1 MRLPLLAIA
10 AIGCQPDPPPPEV
23 WEREADYYVAHP
35 ILGHVHKPNATRVT
49 AVPEHPDGQVT
60 FRTNAAGFRNS
71 REFAV
76 PKPPHT
82 FRVLVVGDSHTD
94 GVVDNSEGFGDGL
107 ARHLDVAFAEHR
119 ISDHIDVINGGTG
132 YWGPAQYGQAFSV
145 WAHLEPDA
153 CVVMLFE
160 GNDLLDAVAA
170 EERAGKRHIG
180 RLEDHY
186 DRLYAVAE
194 HVGERVSQQLN
205 QDLLFAH
212 APSAAIDA
220 VRLTREAI
228 VEAHD
233 TCAAFDAPLVVVR
246 LPPSGAVHP
255 PTPAETAHI
264 QAILGPI
271 PWLSGRTLADG
282 FNTVA
287 AQLREKGLEATT
299 ANDVV
304 SLVRSG
310 DLAAIQAVRQ
320 AGRDIGEMLNMCVSL
335 INPSLIVIGGS
346 LAQSGEHLIAGIRET
361 VYARSTPLAT
371 QHLNITQSE
380 TGPEAGVV
388 GASIL
393 AVEHAL
399 APERVNDLAATLDPG
414 GHQNTDRQ
422 NVEHVAKASLRDPV
436 AS

>member
-60 FRTNAAGFRNS
+60 FRTNAAGFRND
-71 REFAV
+71 REVAV

-107 ARHLDVAFAEHR
+107 ARQLDVAFAEHR

-153 CVVMLFE
+153 CVVMLYE

-271 PWLSGRTLADG
+271 PWLSGRTLADALQRQLAEVAP
-282 FNTVA
+282 NVTVLDA
-287 AQLREKGLEATT
+287 WPQLYRTARGLRPSPTVDNPWQHTGEKA
-299 ANDVV
+299 
-304 SLVRSG
+304 
-310 DLAAIQAVRQ
+310 
-320 AGRDIGEMLNMCVSL
+320 
-335 INPSLIVIGGS
+335 P
-346 LAQSGEHLIAGIRET
+346 
-361 VYARSTPLAT
+361 
-371 QHLNITQSE
+371 
-380 TGPEAGVV
+380 
-388 GASIL
+388 
-393 AVEHAL
+393 
-399 APERVNDLAATLDPG
+399 PERVFWSHDHHLSTAGHAAVIRTLVPTLVELHRSG
-414 GHQNTDRQ
+414 G
-422 NVEHVAKASLRDPV
+422 
-436 AS
+436 